1 MANRP
6 FNLFVYGTLMNPEVF
21 RAVTGLRLVKRPAEA
36 DGETS
41 FRARRAILPGYK
53 KISPDHTY
61 LYAVPERHGRI
72 RGYLIGPL
80 SGETL
85 SALLQYEGRNYS
97 RRTVKVQTRTGP
109 EKATVFVGNVKQLA
123 HAFGYDFHDRL
134 KQEIILEEKIEAALV
149 ETEQQQLHRSS
160 EVLRRAVA
168 ELHGSTIRDLRRRHF
183 EAGGISDYAIR
194 RSLMD
199 VPLPDFDR
207 IASDP
212 EARALAPNY
221 LAMVIRQVIFN
232 QFEDRIRKDF
242 RYEIEQLSPGS
253 EYYDRAT
260 SALAALRLVNSLSD
274 KLEMMITDAVQ
285 DLDLSRDHLVDCVQL
300 VDPGRRRTLRHSL
313 RPPRGAVHPAA
324 QGPGLHPHWRG
335 AGVLEHRARGHQRSR
350 RPGRPRP
357 QLRRVP
363 VLPGLRA
370 QRADV
375 EARRAR
381 GRPSR
386 QGVRRA
392 APGVLRGGAGQPVDL
407 GEHLQAADR
416 RPVVPQPV
424 HPPGPQVL
432 PHHAAQR
439 AHLAPAPAPAEP
451 RPGPPA
457 AAVDAQVPLR
467 HRRRSPRRN
476 PTDESGSAGSTAR
489 KSDPA
494 SPSPT

>member
-1 MANRP
+1 MAFLIP
-6 FNLFVYGTLMNPEVF
+6 GVYHSSHDGQSSFQPVRIRHADEPG
-21 RAVTGLRLVKRPAEA
+21 GLPGRHGPAPGQASAEA

-242 RYEIEQLSPGS
+242 RYEIEQLSPGPS
-253 EYYDRAT
+253 TTTARPARWRHCGWSTASAT
-260 SALAALRLVNSLSD
+260 SW
-274 KLEMMITDAVQ
+274 K
-285 DLDLSRDHLVDCVQL
+285 
-300 VDPGRRRTLRHSL
+300 
-313 RPPRGAVHPAA
+313 
-324 QGPGLHPHWRG
+324 
-335 AGVLEHRARGHQRSR
+335 
-350 RPGRPRP
+350 
-357 QLRRVP
+357 
-363 VLPGLRA
+363 
-370 QRADV
+370 
-375 EARRAR
+375 
-381 GRPSR
+381 
-386 QGVRRA
+386 
-392 APGVLRGGAGQPVDL
+392 
-407 GEHLQAADR
+407 
-416 RPVVPQPV
+416 
-424 HPPGPQVL
+424 
-432 PHHAAQR
+432 
-439 AHLAPAPAPAEP
+439 
-451 RPGPPA
+451 
-457 AAVDAQVPLR
+457 
-467 HRRRSPRRN
+467 
-476 PTDESGSAGSTAR
+476 
-489 KSDPA
+489 
-494 SPSPT
+494 